1 MLFDM
6 EQLHLYFSDNN
17 CLEVVFFLFPQ
28 FSLNFGSHRKN
39 VCTWICKMILICR
52 SILSTNEDT
61 QGIISLHR
69 FQFEIFIDLL

>member
-1 MLFDM
+1 M
-6 EQLHLYFSDNN
+6 EQAYKG
-17 CLEVVFFLFPQ
+17 EVMC
-28 FSLNFGSHRKN
+28 
-39 VCTWICKMILICR
+39 VCGGGIYVNLLKKTKQWYLVWTIILICR